1 MSGTLAELPGLAAA
15 VETDAAPPSVL
26 DCAGWEDPPRAAAA
40 TSPVLSVEGFEGP
53 LDWLL
58 ELARAKKI
66 NLAQLSILALI
77 EAFADAL
84 EAALERPPD
93 GTAAPPAARPDLA
106 LCGEWMVAAA
116 QLTEL
121 RSRLLLPFGAPDSQ
135 AAAAEAEALRQ
146 GWLLRAQV
154 AAGADWLERRPQL
167 GVEVFGRGKGRES
180 DAGPLHESAGPEAQ
194 DGRETDALPAEAS
207 DAEDEEPVAGGD
219 LTDLLRACLA
229 MLRLPAGA
237 EAWRP
242 EPPKLWGL
250 ADAARRI
257 RHLLDLRPAGAAF
270 EAFLPSVP
278 ADAHGRALLCRGAV
292 AATFLAGLELARS
305 EAVMMEQEESWA
317 LIRLSAIDPA

>member
-1 MSGTLAELPGLAAA
+1 MSGALAVPPGAA
-15 VETDAAPPSVL
+15 VDAGLMPEA
-26 DCAGWEDPPRAAAA
+26 DRAGWEDPPCTAAA
-40 TSPVLSVEGFEGP
+40 TSPVLSVVGFEGP

-66 NLAQLSILALI
+66 DLTQLSILALI
-77 EAFADAL
+77 EAFAAAL
-84 EAALERPPD
+84 EAALARPSD
-93 GTAAPPAARPDLA
+93 GAAMPSARPDLA
-106 LCGEWMVAAA
+106 RCGEWMVAAA

-121 RSRLLLPFGAPDSQ
+121 RSRLLLPGDAPDLQ
-135 AAAAEAEALRQ
+135 AAAAEAEALRRT
-146 GWLLRAQV
+146 WLLRARV
-154 AAGADWLERRPQL
+154 AVGADWLERRPQL
-167 GVEVFGRGKGRES
+167 GVEVFGRGRGRQS